1 MSEPVKENKIL
12 LILAHPAL
20 ERSKLNAELMVTIP
34 ASDAVTVHDLY
45 QHYPYFSIDVA
56 AEQAL
61 LSEHDI
67 IVFQHPFYWYSVP
80 ALVKQWMEVV
90 LTHGFA
96 YGAQGAALQG
106 KLWLNILTTGAAESS
121 YTADGLNGM
130 SIWELLAPLRA
141 TASLCGMCFLPPA
154 VFYHAP
160 LIYAS
165 QEALLAAKT
174 NYRSMLERI
183 QSTSVQILSGVTV
196 ENLLSWGESADT

>member
-80 ALVKQWMEVV
+80 ALVKQ
-90 LTHGFA
+90 
-96 YGAQGAALQG
+96 
-106 KLWLNILTTGAAESS
+106 
-121 YTADGLNGM
+121 
-130 SIWELLAPLRA
+130 
-141 TASLCGMCFLPPA
+141 
-154 VFYHAP
+154 
-160 LIYAS
+160 
-165 QEALLAAKT
+165 
-174 NYRSMLERI
+174 
-183 QSTSVQILSGVTV
+183 
-196 ENLLSWGESADT
+196 